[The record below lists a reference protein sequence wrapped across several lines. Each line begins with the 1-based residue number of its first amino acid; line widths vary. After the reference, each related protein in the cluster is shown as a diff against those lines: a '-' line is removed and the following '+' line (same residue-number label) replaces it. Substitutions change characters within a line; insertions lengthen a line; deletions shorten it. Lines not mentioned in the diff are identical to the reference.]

1 VKRTLFTPE
10 HEDFRH
16 LVRDFIA
23 KDVLPF
29 YDEWLT
35 AGVVPRD
42 LYRRLAEIGVMGIQ
56 LPETHGG
63 SGQQDYRYNV
73 VLQEE
78 MARVAVTLGALRT
91 HLDVVLPY
99 FLTYADAE
107 QRDRWFPG
115 LANGELYT
123 ALSR

>member
-56 LPETHGG
+56 LPET
-63 SGQQDYRYNV
+63 
-73 VLQEE
+73 
-78 MARVAVTLGALRT
+78 
-91 HLDVVLPY
+91 
-99 FLTYADAE
+99 YADAE